1 MPDGDAGIGPAEW
14 ASFKT
19 SLDAVSGN
27 VRQFAEDVGKKFKAS
42 ETLSEELKAKIDKS
56 LTEASESRQQL
67 ISEFSD
73 KLEAANRLAE
83 TQTVQIHDLEQ
94 KISRGVTSPVV
105 LDYDG
110 KEIDLRSPGRQF
122 ITSEGFKNLQA
133 AQASGARFRGRYSQP
148 MAAITTGSA
157 GATRDVLVPYDR
169 QAGIIIPPN
178 RRMTIRDL
186 LTPGRTSQNAIQYT
200 REVGFSNAAATV
212 SEGAIKPES
221 DIDYEL
227 KTVSVTT
234 IAHFI
239 VASNQIIDDAPQL
252 ESQIDGRLRYGLSF
266 VEEIQLLHG
275 PGTGTD
281 INGICTQASP
291 FSRAFTPELPTR
303 IDDIRLAVLQTELA
317 YLPASGIVLHP
328 TDWARIET
336 TKDTQ
341 GKYLVTSS
349 TDGQG
354 NASFRLWGLPVVSTQ
369 AMIATRFL
377 VGAFQLGAQIFDRQD
392 AAVEL
397 STEDSDNFRRNLV
410 TIRAEERLAMAVYRP
425 QAFVYGTFMPGT

>member
-1 MPDGDAGIGPAEW
+1 MTRGGGSAL
-14 ASFKT
+14 
-19 SLDAVSGN
+19 LDV
-27 VRQFAEDVGKKFKAS
+27 
-42 ETLSEELKAKIDKS
+42 
-56 LTEASESRQQL
+56 
-67 ISEFSD
+67 
-73 KLEAANRLAE
+73 
-83 TQTVQIHDLEQ
+83 
-94 KISRGVTSPVV
+94 
-105 LDYDG
+105 DG
-110 KEIDLRSPGRQF
+110 KEIDRRTPGRQF
-122 ITSEGFKNLQA
+122 IQSEGFKELQA
-133 AQASGARFRGRYSQP
+133 AQAGGTRFRGRYSAP

-169 QAGIIIPPN
+169 QAGLITIPN

-252 ESQIDGRLRYGLSF
+252 ESQIDGRLRYGLAF
-266 VEEIQLLHG
+266 AEEIQLLHG
-275 PGTGTD
+275 AGLGTD
-281 INGICTQASP
+281 ISGICTNAVP
-291 FSRAFTPELPTR
+291 FSRTFTPDAPTR
-303 IDDIRLAVLQTELA
+303 IDDIRLAVLQTELS
-317 YLPASGIVLHP
+317 YLPASGMVLHP

-336 TKDTQ
+336 AKDTLNR
-341 GKYLVTSS
+341 YLITSS

-354 NASFRLWGLPVVSTQ
+354 NATSRLWGLPVVSTQ
-369 AMIATRFL
+369 AMISGRFL

-410 TIRAEERLAMAVYRP
+410 TIRAEERLALAIYRNY
-425 QAFVYGTFMPGT
+425 AFVYGTFTTAT